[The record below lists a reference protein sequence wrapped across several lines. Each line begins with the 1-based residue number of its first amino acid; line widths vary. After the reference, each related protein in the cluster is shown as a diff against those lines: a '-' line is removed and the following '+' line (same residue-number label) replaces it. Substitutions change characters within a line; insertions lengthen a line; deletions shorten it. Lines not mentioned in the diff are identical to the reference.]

1 VNEWKQR
8 AAEKAATTTRV
19 ERRLAVMAKQNRA
32 ETAQHCFEVAVAG
45 FERKIMQWQ
54 NEDLAPVIAE
64 VVDTEQVGA
73 V

>member
-1 VNEWKQR
+1 
-8 AAEKAATTTRV
+8 
-19 ERRLAVMAKQNRA
+19 MAKQNRA

-64 VVDTEQVGA
+64 VVDTEQVGGPA
-73 V
+73 MCGHER